1 MQLKERC
8 KPFACQVREAQED
21 GYYPYF
27 RSISSS
33 SGPEVEVGGKKL
45 IMIGSNDYLGLSHD
59 QRVIEKAAD
68 AMKRWGT
75 GPGGSRFLN
84 GNLTLHSIAEE
95 RLAEF
100 VGKKKAIIHTTGFQ
114 ANLGAIGCLVGA
126 GDFILYDRENHA
138 SIFEGCRASR
148 SRLFPFAHNC
158 VDSAKAQLAK
168 AREKHP
174 NGCSML
180 ITEGVFSM
188 SGDVAPVAGF
198 AEMKRNDPSL
208 LIYLDD
214 AHGLGVM
221 GKEGRGTANH
231 FGAAADVDFIMGTFS
246 KALASI
252 GGFIASDHEEILVY
266 LKHHSKTLIFS
277 AALPASN
284 TATVLACLDVLAEEP
299 ERIDRLRTVTR
310 RVRGAYRDIG
320 FCTQDSETPIVPI
333 LIGSEEK
340 AYFFARDLFDQG
352 VFALPA
358 IFPAVPKG
366 HAIIRTA
373 YMSTHEDRQIDR
385 VLEVLDRMARRYGV
399 RTCDFEVPGSWS
411 QRIEPLSEHSIA

>member
-1 MQLKERC
+1 MILKERC
-8 KPFACQVREAQED
+8 QAFASRITEAQRD

-27 RSISSS
+27 RPIACS
-33 SGPEVEVGGKKL
+33 SGPEVEVNGKRL
-45 IMIGSNDYLGLSHD
+45 VMIGSNDYLGLSHD
-59 QRVIEKAAD
+59 PRVVAKAAA
-68 AMKRWGT
+68 AMTQWGT
-75 GPGGSRFLN
+75 GPGGSRFLS
-84 GNLTLHSIAEE
+84 GNLTLHTIAEE

-114 ANLGAIGCLVGA
+114 ANLGAIGCLAGA
-126 GDFILYDRENHA
+126 GDFIIFDRENHA
-138 SIFEGCRASR
+138 SLFEGCKSSR
-148 SRLFPFAHNC
+148 SRLFPFAHNSIN
-158 VDSAKAQLAK
+158 SAKKQLTR

-174 NGCSML
+174 DGCAML

-188 SGDVAPVAGF
+188 SGDVAPVAGLTQ
-198 AEMKRNDPSL
+198 MKRDDPSL

-221 GKEGRGTANH
+221 GEGGRGTANH
-231 FGAAADVDFIMGTFS
+231 FGVSTDVDFIMGTFS

-266 LKHHSKTLIFS
+266 LKHHSRTLIFS

-299 ERIDRLRTVTR
+299 ERIDRLRAITR
-310 RVRGAYRDIG
+310 RVRAAYRDIG
-320 FCTQDSETPIVPI
+320 FHTQDSETPIVPI
-333 LIGSEEK
+333 LIGSEDK
-340 AYFFARDLFDQG
+340 AYFFARDLFDRG

-358 IFPAVPKG
+358 VFPAVPRG

-373 YMSTHEDRQIDR
+373 YMSTHEDRQIDY
-385 VLEVLDRMARRYGV
+385 VLEVLGQLAKQYHV
-399 RTCDFEVPGSWS
+399 RTCDFDAP
-411 QRIEPLSEHSIA
+411 EPCPLHLQESVA